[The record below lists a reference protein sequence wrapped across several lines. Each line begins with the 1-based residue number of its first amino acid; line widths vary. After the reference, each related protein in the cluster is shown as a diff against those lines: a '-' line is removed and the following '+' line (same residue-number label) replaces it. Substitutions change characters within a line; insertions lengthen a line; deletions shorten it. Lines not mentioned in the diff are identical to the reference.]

1 MGNSINTDK
10 IKEREKKMVVWS
22 WGILL
27 GCVNLRPGLAV

>member
-10 IKEREKKMVVWS
+10 RKKRKKPVVRS

-27 GCVNLRPGLAV
+27 GCVNLRRGLAFV